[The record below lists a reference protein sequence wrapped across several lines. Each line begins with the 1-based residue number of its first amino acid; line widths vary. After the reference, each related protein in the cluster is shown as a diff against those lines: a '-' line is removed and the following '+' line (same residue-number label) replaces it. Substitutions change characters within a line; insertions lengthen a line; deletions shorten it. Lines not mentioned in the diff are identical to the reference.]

1 MIRKALIAATILSG
15 VCGRAYAESVTLD
28 VTSPFMFQDTISVQ
42 YYVDAGPTCDTIEGS
57 VSGSSGYYHEFGASG
72 VSYLSG
78 GDTDYLA
85 DTSVP
90 NEIDYTLDASGHT
103 GISNHVDFRHLAQ
116 ITPQHGPRTPFS
128 RRRRSLALTR
138 CGGLTVRTH
147 PVMQLLLC

>member
-1 MIRKALIAATILSG
+1 MERNMIRKALIAATILSG

-90 NEIDYTLDASGHT
+90 NEIDYTLDAFWSYGNIESCGFPSSGSDYAT
-103 GISNHVDFRHLAQ
+103 AWPAN
-116 ITPQHGPRTPFS
+116 PF
-128 RRRRSLALTR
+128 
-138 CGGLTVRTH
+138 
-147 PVMQLLLC
+147 